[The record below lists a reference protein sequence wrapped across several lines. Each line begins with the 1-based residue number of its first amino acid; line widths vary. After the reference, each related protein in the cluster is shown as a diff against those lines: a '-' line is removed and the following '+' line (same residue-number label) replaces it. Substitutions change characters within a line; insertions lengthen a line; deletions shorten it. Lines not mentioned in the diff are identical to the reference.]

1 MEAIIAKFWWKKGHG
16 KWGIHWCLWN
26 NLCSLKENG
35 GLGFRNLSQFN
46 IALLAKQGWCLFNY
60 PNSLL
65 ARVLKAKYYPLSDFL
80 RAELGNLPSLTWKSI
95 WAAKKLLIQ
104 GLSWRIGRG
113 NNVSIWT
120 DRWIPGI
127 EPSKILKIPLA
138 ETDSEDLRVWKGEA
152 TGEFS
157 KAMEFTTSIKNPT
170 ASLADILELYAYS
183 NALDVAPAKKA
194 ASMCFDNALQV

>member
-1 MEAIIAKFWWKKGHG
+1 MACFLLPKTLCEEMEAIIAKFWWEKGH
-16 KWGIHWCLWN
+16 
-26 NLCSLKENG
+26 
-35 GLGFRNLSQFN
+35 
-46 IALLAKQGWCLFNY
+46 
-60 PNSLL
+60 
-65 ARVLKAKYYPLSDFL
+65 
-80 RAELGNLPSLTWKSI
+80 AELGNLPSLTWKSI

-127 EPSKILKIPLA
+127 EPSTWQNGNENRELKTVSDLIDGTSKKWKTEIIFSTFQVEIAQKILKIPLA

-157 KAMEFTTSIKNPT
+157 VRS
-170 ASLADILELYAYS
+170 AY
-183 NALDVAPAKKA
+183 
-194 ASMCFDNALQV
+194 